1 MIINGTKAAA
11 EVRRNVRGTVI
22 EHLDKYD
29 RAPCLAIITCSD
41 DDASKVYVGRKVK
54 ACEEVGITVIRK
66 VFDESAIT
74 LDITAYI
81 RALNKSKD
89 VDGILLQLPLRSGID
104 EQKCLEAID
113 PKKDVDGLTPTNQG
127 HVLLGT
133 KGHRPCTPLGVLTLL
148 DMHGIETKGRDVC
161 IVGRSSLVGRPL
173 AAMLSA
179 KGKDATVTLL
189 HSKSGNL
196 EEHLKRADIIVTA
209 TGQPRY
215 LKADMVASGATIVDV
230 GICRDE
236 QGRLCGDADF
246 ADITSKVVVSITPVP
261 GGVGPMTVA
270 TLLSNTVDAWLKYGP
285 RTDDE
290 FGYIRLIEGMSKEE
304 CLQYVK
310 DHKMID
316 EFGNVV
322 PPYEWRST
330 IDDDFPQL

>member
-11 EVRRNVRGTVI
+11 EVRRSVRGTII

-41 DDASKVYVGRKVK
+41 DEASKVYVGRKVK
-54 ACEEVGITVIRK
+54 ACEEAGITVIRK

-81 RALNKSKD
+81 RALNKSKS
-89 VDGILLQLPLRSGID
+89 VDGILLQLPLRRGID
-104 EQKCLEAID
+104 EQKCLETID
-113 PKKDVDGLTPTNQG
+113 PQKDVDGLTPVNQG
-127 HVLLGT
+127 RVLLGT
-133 KGHRPCTPLGVLTLL
+133 KGHRPCTPQGVLTLL
-148 DMHGIETKGRDVC
+148 DMHGIETEGKEVC

-179 KGKDATVTLL
+179 KGRDATVTLL
-189 HSKSGNL
+189 HSKSGNV
-196 EEHLKRADIIVTA
+196 EDHLRRADIIVTA

-215 LKADMVASGATIVDV
+215 LKADMVSSGATIVDV

-246 ADITSKVVVSITPVP
+246 ADITSKVSVNITPVP

-270 TLLSNTVDAWLKYGP
+270 TLLSNTVDTWLRYGP
-285 RTDDE
+285 RTDDD
-290 FGYIRLIEGMSKEE
+290 FGYLRLIEGMSKEE
-304 CLQYVK
+304 IRQFTEDYG
-310 DHKMID
+310 MID
-316 EFGNVV
+316 AFGNPV
-322 PPYEWRST
+322 PPQQWRST
-330 IDDDFPQL
+330 IEDDFPKL